1 MVTSS
6 TTSLSTEVLERSP
19 ARSSQRVGILDHRM
33 DVLLVAP
40 VLRLKRE
47 WSLALITCAS
57 ACSWLCSFLACSWLC
72 SFLACSWL
80 CSFLACSWLC
90 SFSFFSP
97 TSSKLSILPKLLAS
111 VGAVFAPRRRCV
123 AAHALHCASARSSTC
138 CAWTG
143 GLKHHTLPSS
153 ARCACRGCVSRAR
166 LLWVV
171 TTLLV
176 SSCVHLT

>member
-1 MVTSS
+1 MCFLSVDSVVTSS
-6 TTSLSTEVLERSP
+6 TTSLSTEALERST
-19 ARSSQRVGILDHRM
+19 ARSSQRVGVHDHRI
-33 DVLLVAP
+33 DVLLLAP

-47 WSLALITCAS
+47 WSLALTCAS
-57 ACSWLCSFLACSWLC
+57 ACCWLCSFLACSWLC

-80 CSFLACSWLC
+80 CSFLA
-90 SFSFFSP
+90 FSP
-97 TSSKLSILPKLLAS
+97 SSSKRSISPKLCWSCVRSTAS
-111 VGAVFAPRRRCV
+111 LRFRT
-123 AAHALHCASARSSTC
+123 LFTC

-171 TTLLV
+171 TPFQATTILLV